1 MFRRPA
7 RWTLASPIA
16 KLATTLLP
24 GQSTLTEHA
33 VRPPDTPTIDATALD
48 HVVSIHYYG
57 RSGSVFLQSLLDDH
71 PQVAMLPALYL
82 VGFYAFWESIR
93 QMPAMTA
100 LAHFLDAYEVLFDPG
115 AVVGDTSLGTSYGLD
130 RMGDEGNERLG
141 LDKRALSDALLH
153 KLALVI
159 EDFQSE
165 PLPRRFFFQALHAA
179 YAEVLGRRL
188 QGGRA
193 LLVHQGHVPEP
204 ENLRPLAD
212 DFRGRIKFL
221 HCVREPV
228 QTLAS
233 HYLGTGRSEQWRHLD
248 LPRRLLCESLDF
260 ATPMAARGKPGDEV
274 WEGCESRAVRLED
287 LHTKPRE
294 TLEKVAAWVGI
305 EWHENLLHST
315 FDGKLW
321 TWRSDDTTVQ
331 GFQRQ
336 TIAKR
341 HRGTVTPFDRL
352 RLKLLLADKYAA
364 WGYDIGWL
372 FLLTPLRLAAFVLW
386 IWPFRFETRLWRRR
400 QPWDGS
406 TLATIAGEYLR
417 LRRQVVSR
425 WWRGW
430 RRREALIELL

>member
-1 MFRRPA
+1 M
-7 RWTLASPIA
+7 
-16 KLATTLLP
+16 
-24 GQSTLTEHA
+24 
-33 VRPPDTPTIDATALD
+33 
-48 HVVSIHYYG
+48 
-57 RSGSVFLQSLLDDH
+57 
-71 PQVAMLPALYL
+71 
-82 VGFYAFWESIR
+82 
-93 QMPAMTA
+93 
-100 LAHFLDAYEVLFDPG
+100 
-115 AVVGDTSLGTSYGLD
+115 
-130 RMGDEGNERLG
+130 
-141 LDKRALSDALLH
+141 
-153 KLALVI
+153 
-159 EDFQSE
+159 
-165 PLPRRFFFQALHAA
+165 
-179 YAEVLGRRL
+179 
-188 QGGRA
+188 
-193 LLVHQGHVPEP
+193 
-204 ENLRPLAD
+204 
-212 DFRGRIKFL
+212 
-221 HCVREPV
+221 REPV